1 MGPARWGRPLQSG
14 AVVWWRVSCRD
25 VEFPGLDE
33 IWVQV
38 EPEEEGGAHKY
49 AYVKSVKPDF
59 TLALRGGSI
68 VHIMEY
74 KAFRLFCGLDE
85 YGAVLRGLVQLC

>member
-1 MGPARWGRPLQSG
+1 M
-14 AVVWWRVSCRD
+14 D
-25 VEFPGLDE
+25 D

-38 EPEEEGGAHKY
+38 EPEVAGGAHTY

-59 TLALRGGSI
+59 TVALRGGGI

-74 KAFRLFCGLDE
+74 KAFCQFCWLDV
-85 YGAVLRGLVQLC
+85 YGAVLRGLVHLFWEARTPV